1 MEDDA
6 IVRGL
11 IDMDMMDKDEYYMLP
26 KEVDAMIQG
35 MYFKAKKSKT
45 PFTDVV
51 DDYLNKSKVS
61 LESRKKIR
69 ILWNKRLPKLGIK
82 QRL

>member
-1 MEDDA
+1 MK
-6 IVRGL
+6 L
-11 IDMDMMDKDEYYMLP
+11 MDKDEYYKLP

-35 MYFKAKKSKT
+35 MYLKAKKSKT
-45 PFTDVV
+45 PFKDVV
-51 DDYLNKSKVS
+51 EDYFNKAGVK
-61 LESRKKIR
+61 LENRKKIR